1 MLPQKESLGNCSGLK
16 HVKYSNLYV
25 NSNTRIA
32 ETKSFQN
39 TNIKQKLFYISLK
52 PTCRT
57 DNHDETVIC
66 QQIKGKKMTHQINM
80 IFLQSCVLIKS

>member
-16 HVKYSNLYV
+16 HVKHSNLYV
-25 NSNTRIA
+25 NSNTRIT

-52 PTCRT
+52 PTC
-57 DNHDETVIC
+57 
-66 QQIKGKKMTHQINM
+66 
-80 IFLQSCVLIKS
+80 